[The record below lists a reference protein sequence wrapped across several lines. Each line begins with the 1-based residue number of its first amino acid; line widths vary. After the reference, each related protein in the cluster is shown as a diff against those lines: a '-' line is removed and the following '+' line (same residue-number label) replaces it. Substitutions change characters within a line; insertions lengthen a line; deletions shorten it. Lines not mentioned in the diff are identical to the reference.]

1 MISNNKALLILLI
14 IAAISVIVLFS
25 LNLYQERKPKDND
38 HSSWTI
44 LGFTDINY
52 LPVAKLWY
60 QRLSEV
66 GYDNHMIVAL
76 DNSSYKNITIE
87 SKYRCEK
94 GAGELQET
102 GFRNV
107 VKLRLA
113 TILKHLQ
120 KGKNVFVSDVDTYW
134 NFFFDL
140 HKLPIH
146 YDIFHAFGTKW
157 PPKVF
162 KKWGFTLCTCV
173 AGYRGNAKTFQ
184 LFRKITKTCGKK
196 CSDQQVTNE
205 IYAFV
210 YNVKWHNNTGF
221 SPAYNLRIDTFRK
234 DFVARTE
241 INCISW
247 ISVSRSAKTAT
258 AKLKDWK
265 LYKEN
270 CQSHLPIN

>member
-1 MISNNKALLILLI
+1 MISNNKALLILI
-14 IAAISVIVLFS
+14 IITAISVILLFP
-25 LNLYQERKPKDND
+25 LNLYLVRKYKGND
-38 HSSWTI
+38 SISWVI

-52 LPVAKLWY
+52 LPVTKLWY
-60 QRLSEV
+60 ERLSEV
-66 GYDNHMIVAL
+66 GYDNHIIVAL
-76 DNSSYKNITIE
+76 DNSSFKNITIK

-94 GAGELQET
+94 GAGELQEI
-102 GFRNV
+102 GFKNV

-113 TILKHLQ
+113 SILKHLE

-146 YDIFHAFGTKW
+146 YDIFHAFGTTW
-157 PPKVF
+157 PPNVF

-173 AGYRGNAKTFQ
+173 AGYRGNAKTVQ
-184 LFRKITKTCGKK
+184 LFRKIIKRCGKK
-196 CSDQQVTNE
+196 CCDQQVTNE

-210 YNVKWHNNTGF
+210 YDVRWHNHSGF
-221 SPAYNLRIDTFRK
+221 SPAYKLRIDTFRK
-234 DFVARTE
+234 DFVARSE

-247 ISVSRSAKTAT
+247 ISMGITAKNAT

-265 LYKEN
+265 LYRER
-270 CQSHLPIN
+270 CQNQLPVN